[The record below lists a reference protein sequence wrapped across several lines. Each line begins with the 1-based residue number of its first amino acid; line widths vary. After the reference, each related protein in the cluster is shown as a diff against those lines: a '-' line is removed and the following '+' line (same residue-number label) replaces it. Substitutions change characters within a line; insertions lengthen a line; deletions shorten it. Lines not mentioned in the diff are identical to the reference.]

1 MSEINNIMVT
11 LNTSDQEQTGGW
23 RSLQIAPIEEI
34 LVCPDILT
42 NQNANLVSLNAGPT
56 TIDILPVSESI
67 NISVLRKRD
76 KAGFQYTIK
85 IVLDFFYQSIALDNF
100 LNDYLNK
107 KVVVIGVTSYGSEKM
122 FGSKL
127 HPLTFNY
134 DLIDR
139 RNIEDPATTQVTI
152 SAVISQKP
160 VIIKD

>member
-1 MSEINNIMVT
+1 MVKLNI
-11 LNTSDQEQTGGW
+11 SDQEQTGGW

-34 LVCPDILT
+34 LVCPDIVT
-42 NQNANLVSLNAGPT
+42 NQNANLVSLYAGPA

-67 NISVLRKRD
+67 NISISNKRD

-85 IVLDFFYQSIALDNF
+85 IVMDFFYQSIALDNF

-107 KVVVIGVTSYGSEKM
+107 KVVVLGVTSYGAEKL

-134 DLIDR
+134 ELIDGK
-139 RNIEDPATTQVTI
+139 NFEDPATTQVTI
-152 SAVISQKP
+152 SAVIPQKP

>member
-1 MSEINNIMVT
+1 MVT

-134 DLIDR
+134 DLIDGK
-139 RNIEDPATTQVTI
+139 NIEDPATTQVTI

>member
-134 DLIDR
+134 DLIDGK
-139 RNIEDPATTQVTI
+139 NIEDPATTQVTI